1 MSAFKNQFSDTELS
15 VAISELLVATSD
27 AADALLDSSV
37 SEVLHLLRQRI
48 GMDAVFVSEFVDGQ
62 RVFRFIDHVSPLM
75 HLQSGDAGPLEAS
88 YCQRVVD
95 GRLPES
101 VPDVAALP
109 GREDLPPTP
118 FPVGAHLSTPVVLD
132 DGRVYGT
139 LCCFSHAAKPE
150 LRHRDLNDL
159 RACAKLVARKVDA
172 SLRKNEET
180 NWSLQPMDPRD
191 RR

>member
-1 MSAFKNQFSDTELS
+1 MSVFKNQFSDTELS

-27 AADALLDSSV
+27 STDGLLDTSV
-37 SEVLHLLRQRI
+37 TEVLHLLRQRI

-62 RVFRFIDHVSPLM
+62 RVFRFIDNVSPQVQLEA
-75 HLQSGDAGPLEAS
+75 GDAGPLEAS

-101 VPDVAALP
+101 VPDLAKLPGADALP
-109 GREDLPPTP
+109 AAP
-118 FPVGAHLSTPVVLD
+118 FPLGAHLSTPVVLD

-139 LCCFSHAAKPE
+139 LCCFSHEAKPE
-150 LRHRDLNDL
+150 LQQRDLTDL

-172 SLRKNEET
+172 SLRKNEDT
-180 NWSLQPMDPRD
+180 NWTLQPLDPRH